1 MAKIQVRQ
9 SVRQKIPEIALF
21 LGTLFLLALVS
32 EFRKNGGNY
41 FNGDLESQSLQMPV
55 EPQENDDYQVDDIE
69 KVLQTYFEARSAN
82 VSDQD
87 IASVIFNVSYLPF
100 PLRIFLS

>member
-32 EFRKNGGNY
+32 EFRKSGGNY
-41 FNGDLESQSLQMPV
+41 FNGDLESPSLQVSVP
-55 EPQENDDYQVDDIE
+55 PQENDDYQVDDIE

>member
-9 SVRQKIPEIALF
+9 SVRQKIPEIAIF

-41 FNGDLESQSLQMPV
+41 LDYQESPSFQVPV
-55 EPQENDDYQVDDIE
+55 QPQENDDYQVDDIE

-100 PLRIFLS
+100 LS